1 MRKSFAFL
9 VVAVLATVCSWAAKF
24 STTYRVGDDNKW
36 EMSNF
41 LKKSTFY
48 VVPANGYSECV
59 ALFPG
64 IFEGKVITSD
74 VVVTLHVAIW
84 SDGKKPKADTFSLF
98 ADSECKKP
106 VSATQSGTLPTSST
120 FVDLVYT
127 VSKDDATFT
136 NDLAVKIRK
145 PYSNSAQIRWE
156 SATIAFSYENAA
168 PPVTLQSIAI
178 AGVPKKT
185 AYFVGENFDQTGL
198 TVTACYS
205 DESTADVT
213 TDAVWTFDPSTITAG
228 TTSVTATATYGGMTA
243 SKACAITI
251 KELPK
256 YTYTWSLN
264 GKMAQT
270 SVITEGEAV
279 VPPADPEPIG
289 DKVFTG
295 WVTTPTVDAA
305 TVPEY
310 ATIDATAKANTTYYA
325 VFATQTIGAD
335 KWVKK
340 AAEEV
345 KEGGVYAL
353 VTPGGNAFNGEIVKG
368 NGITTTGAFEFNS
381 ENMATTAPEGTC
393 ELTFVKSENAVKDGK
408 VGFKML
414 NEATGKYLN
423 STKNYPDPGYLSWK
437 PSEDSY
443 WYSVKAG
450 SWFYDSNA
458 TYLRVYNNTIRT
470 YENSRNEELFFA
482 QKAKGVAYTDFTT
495 IVAPPE
501 VTALADMAMSGAEG
515 AAYQV
520 DDELVVARKFEA
532 GGKHYIVVKD
542 AAKAVRN
549 LSAPAADDRH
559 FAINGNKQEEYVQNN
574 WMLVSLPVELYN
586 QVNEK
591 STVSSITGTL
601 DEKLNVAMTATN
613 VVVGDA
619 ADFAP
624 NTYCAINFMGE
635 SSVKGTNPNYAS
647 SYYFAT
653 PKTNEY
659 ANVVWAVYNAT
670 DGAFHLP
677 TRQGSANAQ
686 EFKAAFKV
694 DYSLN
699 STPAPELKDGD
710 MYTFEALIK
719 AVATTEAKPAPRKAA
734 YDSTTA
740 PSTRFVVFP
749 LNLNGSSNI
758 TTAISEV
765 SSAKK
770 VKAIRYYNTLGTE
783 SSHPF
788 KGINIMVTTHTDG
801 STTAVKVLHHY

>member
-9 VVAVLATVCSWAAKF
+9 VVAVLATVCSWAETF

-41 LKKSTFY
+41 WNKRTFY
-48 VVPANGYSECV
+48 VVPRTDQTECV

-84 SDGKKPKADTFSLF
+84 SDGTKPKVNTFSLF
-98 ADSECKKP
+98 FDSECKKP
-106 VSATQSGTLPTSST
+106 VPATQSGTLPTSST

-136 NDLAVKIRK
+136 NDLAVKIKR
-145 PYSNSAQIRWE
+145 PYSNSAQIRWK

-178 AGVPKKT
+178 AGVPTKT
-185 AYFVGENFDQTGL
+185 AYYVGEDFDKTGL

-256 YTYTWSLN
+256 YTYTWSVN
-264 GKMAQT
+264 GKVAQT
-270 SVITEGEAV
+270 SSITEGEAV
-279 VPPADPEPIG
+279 VPPAAPEPIG
-289 DKVFTG
+289 GKVFTG

-305 TVPEY
+305 TAPEY
-310 ATIDATAKANTTYYA
+310 AKTDETATANTTYYA
-325 VFATQTIGAD
+325 VFATQTAGAD
-335 KWVKK
+335 KWVRM

-345 KEGGVYAL
+345 EDGGVYAL
-353 VTPGGNAFNGEIVKG
+353 VTPGGKAFNGEIV
-368 NGITTTGAFEFNS
+368 NGHGRATNGAFEFND
-381 ENMATTAPEGTC
+381 ENVATTAPEGTC
-393 ELTFVKSENAVKDGK
+393 ELTFVKSESAVKDGK
-408 VGFKML
+408 VGFRML
-414 NEATGKYLN
+414 NEATGKYL
-423 STKNYPDPGYLSWK
+423 SSLKNYSGNLSWK

-443 WYSVKAG
+443 WYSVEAG
-450 SWFYDSNA
+450 RWFYDSNA
-458 TYLRVYNNTIRT
+458 TYLRVYSGSFRT
-470 YENSRNEELFFA
+470 YERSSNEDVLFA
-482 QKAKGVAYTDFTT
+482 QKVKGVAYTDFTT
-495 IVAPPE
+495 IVALPQ

-515 AAYQV
+515 AVYQV
-520 DDELVVARKFEA
+520 DDEMVVAAKFQA

-549 LSAPAADDRH
+549 LSSPAADDRH
-559 FAINGNKQEEYVQNN
+559 FAINGNKQEDYAQNN

-586 QVNEK
+586 QVNVRNAV
-591 STVSSITGTL
+591 TSITGTL

-613 VVVGDA
+613 VVVGEA

-635 SSVKGTNPNYAS
+635 SSVKGTNPEYAS

-653 PKTNEY
+653 PKTNEF

-670 DGAFHLP
+670 DGAFYLP

-699 STPAPELKDGD
+699 TTPAPELKDED

-719 AVATTEAKPAPRKAA
+719 EVATTEAKPAPRKAA

-765 SSAKK
+765 NSAKK
-770 VKAIRYYNTLGTE
+770 ANTIRYFNTLGTE

-788 KGINIMVTTHTDG
+788 KGINIVITTHTDG
-801 STTAVKVLHHY
+801 TTTAKKILH